1 MFFKYTTMIK
11 HPQRLPVL
19 VQKVLFRQLPIRF
32 LVAGVLLSLH
42 FLVIHTISGGTH
54 PETKFSVFKA
64 SKSQILCGIDL
75 DLLSPFQF

>member
-1 MFFKYTTMIK
+1 MIK

-42 FLVIHTISGGTH
+42 FLVIDTISGGTH

-64 SKSQILCGIDL
+64 SKSQIL
-75 DLLSPFQF
+75 